1 LLEDDLRVPAEPKA
15 GRASEAEDDVPI
27 LAPGD
32 GYILEKNVTP
42 GKSID
47 TSTVTFVIADLTKVW
62 MLASVRQ
69 EDLGRLRAG
78 QSAAVTLPGE
88 VRRRF
93 PGRITNL
100 GQQLDPVTR
109 VMEVRIEL
117 DNRANRFRPEM
128 LANAEIPVGGRKTT
142 ILVVSDAVQ
151 QVGDQQVVFVQN
163 GAGRYQVR
171 AVRAGDTADGKTPI
185 LDGLQA
191 GERVVVRGSFVLK
204 SQLLKSTLES
214 E

>member
-1 LLEDDLRVPAEPKA
+1 
-15 GRASEAEDDVPI
+15 
-27 LAPGD
+27 
-32 GYILEKNVTP
+32 
-42 GKSID
+42 
-47 TSTVTFVIADLTKVW
+47 
-62 MLASVRQ
+62 MQ
-69 EDLGRLRAG
+69 
-78 QSAAVTLPGE
+78 
-88 VRRRF
+88 
-93 PGRITNL
+93 
-100 GQQLDPVTR
+100 
-109 VMEVRIEL
+109 VRIEL
-117 DNRANRFRPEM
+117 DNRENRFRPEM

-142 ILVVSDAVQ
+142 ILVASDAVQ